1 MRRDKYARLIR
12 KIESDA
18 RWDVHSAKSAIE
30 FTRDIL
36 RETKQRL
43 DDALRGE
50 DYIRELREKIV
61 QKTEQLTNL
70 EGKLERAEARL
81 REVRAR

>member
-1 MRRDKYARLIR
+1 MRKDKYARLIR

-50 DYIRELREKIV
+50 DYIRELRERII
-61 QKTEQLTNL
+61 QKTEQLTSL
-70 EGKLERAEARL
+70 EAKLERAEARL
-81 REVRAR
+81 KEVLAR